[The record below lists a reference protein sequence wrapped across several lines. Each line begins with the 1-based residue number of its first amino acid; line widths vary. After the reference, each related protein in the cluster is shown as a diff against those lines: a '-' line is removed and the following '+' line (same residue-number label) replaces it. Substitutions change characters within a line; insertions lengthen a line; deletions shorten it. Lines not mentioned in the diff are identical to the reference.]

1 MAIMLLTAQGAAER
15 LGIKVETLY
24 AYVSRGRLRSVAVE
38 GSRER
43 HYRIE
48 DIDAFR
54 GARGGTRAPREGET
68 AALTPI
74 IDSAICLIEDGR
86 LYYRGQDA
94 IRLSDRATLEDVA
107 RVLGG
112 EAAGRA
118 SSNAPRRRG
127 SRRREGEGGTRHR
140 RVRAVAPRLV

>member
-1 MAIMLLTAQGAAER
+1 MLLTALRAAER

-24 AYVSRGRLRSVAVE
+24 AYVSRGRLHSVAVE

-54 GARGGTRAPREGET
+54 RARGGTRAPREPET
-68 AALTPI
+68 AALTPV

-107 RVLGG
+107 RLLWG
-112 EAAGRA
+112 EAAGDA
-118 SSNAPRRRG
+118 SSIPAHPAPRRREG
-127 SRRREGEGGTRHR
+127 SRGKGQGG
-140 RVRAVAPRLV
+140 V